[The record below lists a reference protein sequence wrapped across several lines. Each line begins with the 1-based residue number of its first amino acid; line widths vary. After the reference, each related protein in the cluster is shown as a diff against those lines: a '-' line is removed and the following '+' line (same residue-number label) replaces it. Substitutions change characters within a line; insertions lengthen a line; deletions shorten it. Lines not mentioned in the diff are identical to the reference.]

1 MKNFW
6 DRREMW
12 SWCFANWVALMKNT
26 EKCDLSFEIDK
37 YNFWLIL
44 NNYNQLFGT
53 NDQFAED
60 DAVIAAM
67 RAK

>member
-12 SWCFANWVALMKNT
+12 SWCFQNWVVLMKNSG
-26 EKCDLSFEIDK
+26 ECDVSFECDR
-37 YNFWLIL
+37 YNFWLYL

-53 NDQFAED
+53 NDQFAD
-60 DAVIAAM
+60 DE
-67 RAK
+67 